1 MDYRQKITQFQT
13 GYLVFIKRVKNM
25 QTLDLVACSYSYEF
39 SELWTLIKTLY
50 RQDTEV
56 AWELFYIH
64 DPKVRHQNVQDTALI
79 ADA

>member
-13 GYLVFIKRVKNM
+13 RYLVFIKRVKNM

-56 AWELFYIH
+56 AWEFFYIH

-79 ADA
+79 VDA